1 MRSYE
6 IVDWAQPLQLR
17 VRDTP
22 TPHGTQVL
30 MAITHC
36 GVCHTDL
43 HIRDGYYDLGGGK
56 KLTLAERGYGL
67 PITLGHE
74 PVGIVAAVGDQVRD
88 VEVGQRRLINPWI
101 GCGCCRM
108 CLAGRD
114 NLCPNMRSVGMGVW
128 GGFATHLLLPSPK
141 YLVDIEGLSAASAAP
156 LACSGLTTYSA
167 IRKLLPI
174 DPLDWIAVIGC
185 GGLGLMA
192 LAVLR
197 GLGHERVVA
206 CDIDETKLAA
216 ARKTGVAAAC
226 NLRDDGLARLAEIA
240 AGALYGMLD
249 FVGSAQTFALAAP
262 ALRKGGRYVL
272 CGLFGGAATVS
283 TAVIAIRELS
293 ILGSVVGNTSD
304 LVELVDL
311 VRRGRIALPEVE
323 CRPLA
328 AVNASLDDLAAGRV
342 VGRVVLETTS

>member
-1 MRSYE
+1 MRSFD
-6 IVDWAQPLQLR
+6 IVDWGQPLQAR

-22 TPHGTQVL
+22 TPQGTQVL

-43 HIRDGYYDLGGGK
+43 HIRDGYYDLGAGK

-74 PVGIVAAVGDQVRD
+74 PVGIVSAVGHQVRNL
-88 VEVGQRRLINPWI
+88 EVGQRCLINPWI
-101 GCGCCRM
+101 GCGSCRM
-108 CLAGRD
+108 CLADRD
-114 NLCPNMRSVGMGVW
+114 NLCQNMRSVGMGIW

-141 YLVDIEGLSAASAAP
+141 YLVDIEGLSPAKAAP

-167 IRKLLPI
+167 IKKLLPI
-174 DPLDWIAVIGC
+174 DPADWVAVIGC

-197 GLGHERVVA
+197 GIGHERVVA
-206 CDIDETKLAA
+206 CDIDEMKLAA
-216 ARKTGVAAAC
+216 ARETAVAATC
-226 NLRDDGLARLAEIA
+226 NLRNDGVAQLGDITG
-240 AGALYGMLD
+240 GALYGMLD

-272 CGLFGGAATVS
+272 CGLFGGAANVS

-311 VRRGRIALPEVE
+311 VKHGRIALPDVA
-323 CRPLA
+323 CRPLET
-328 AVNASLDDLAAGRV
+328 VNASLEDLAAGRI
-342 VGRVVLETTS
+342 VGRVVLEVAR

>member
-1 MRSYE
+1 MRSH
-6 IVDWAQPLQLR
+6 DLLGWGAPLQPR
-17 VRDTP
+17 TRDTP
-22 TPHGTQVL
+22 VPQGTQVL

-43 HIRDGYYDLGGGK
+43 HIRDGYYDLGAGK

-74 PVGIVAAVGDQVRD
+74 PVGIVAAVGEQVRG
-88 VEVGQRRLINPWI
+88 VEVGQRCLINPWI
-101 GCGCCRM
+101 GCGSCRM
-108 CLAGRD
+108 CLADRD
-114 NLCPNMRSVGMGVW
+114 NLCQKMRSVGMGIW

-141 YLVDIEGLSAASAAP
+141 YLVDIEGLNPAKAAP

-167 IRKLLPI
+167 IKKLLPI
-174 DPLDWIAVIGC
+174 DPADWIAVIGC

-197 GLGHERVVA
+197 GIGHDHVVA
-206 CDIDETKLAA
+206 CDIDETKLEA
-216 ARKTGVAAAC
+216 ARNAGVAATC
-226 NLRDDGLARLAEIA
+226 NVRDDAVAQLAGITG
-240 AGALYGMLD
+240 GALYGMLD

-262 ALRKGGRYVL
+262 ALRKGGRFVL

-283 TAVIAIRELS
+283 TAVIAIREIA
-293 ILGSVVGNTSD
+293 ILGSVVGNTTD

-311 VRRGRIALPEVE
+311 VKHGRIELPDIE
-323 CRPLA
+323 CRPLEKA
-328 AVNASLDDLAAGRV
+328 NASLEDLAAGRI
-342 VGRVVLETTS
+342 VGRVVLEVDT